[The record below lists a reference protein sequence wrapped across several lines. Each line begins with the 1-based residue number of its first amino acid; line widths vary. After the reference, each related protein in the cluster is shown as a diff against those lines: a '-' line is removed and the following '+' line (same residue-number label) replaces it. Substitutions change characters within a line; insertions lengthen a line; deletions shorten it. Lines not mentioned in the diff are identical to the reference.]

1 MRADANT
8 TLYNHSEFRFGIAAY
23 SSSHLRVLG
32 LNISST
38 GGDGLYLEDTDNVH
52 VKDVALVDNFRQGMS
67 VISAENMTVEDSLLA
82 DTGGTWPKCG
92 LDLEPDYPY
101 QKFVNLTFRRVESR
115 GNDGCGFSV
124 APGALAARPQRISIT
139 FEDCIAESN
148 GQTGYEFQGLTSPN
162 ITGFVRIVR
171 GSVRHQASA
180 GIIFYDKHPSV
191 LVTLSQL
198 AITDTTPHGPGEGD
212 EPLLG
217 WWIRAPIILQS
228 YPGQVHPWK
237 KFPFGGLWFDD
248 LSVSYSRT
256 NLSSHAAAW
265 PWLRICKRAHFA
277 SSTAVTA
284 CAVSLTNNRCR
295 RPHRLRGAQADPESR
310 RG

>member
-1 MRADANT
+1 
-8 TLYNHSEFRFGIAAY
+8 
-23 SSSHLRVLG
+23 
-32 LNISST
+32 
-38 GGDGLYLEDTDNVH
+38 
-52 VKDVALVDNFRQGMS
+52 MS

-148 GQTGYEFQGLTSPN
+148 GQTGYEFQGLTSSN
-162 ITGFVRIVR
+162 LTGFVRIVR

-198 AITDTTPHGPGEGD
+198 AITDTTPNGPGEGD

-265 PWLRICKRAHFA
+265 PWLRIYHIDCVEPKRIPSPGEADITGTVKLFTETPGTSCPGMSIEA
-277 SSTAVTA
+277 GPQVNVSVAVA
-284 CAVSLTNNRCR
+284 CNPSALKTE
-295 RPHRLRGAQADPESR
+295 D
-310 RG
+310 